1 MCYRNL
7 LSLNLSYISL
17 YSANLGMSLLVT
29 AKIMMAGAVAGLV
42 TAIIVVVVVVVVAE
56 MVLKILLREIF
67 SEKTTV
73 NYIGASTIYK
83 NISLVSV
90 RISV

>member
-1 MCYRNL
+1 M
-7 LSLNLSYISL
+7 SLNSSYISL
-17 YSANLGMSLLVT
+17 YSANLGMSLLVA

-42 TAIIVVVVVVVVAE
+42 TVIIVVVVVVVVVVAE
-56 MVLKILLREIF
+56 MVLKNILREIF

-73 NYIGASTIYK
+73 NYIGASMIYK